1 MSPQKEIPQE
11 IPPSVGT
18 LKNNDDDEEE
28 AKMQEAVLIVFLPLT
43 CIGVFAMWRLCSRM
57 LSALER
63 VEAAVRAL
71 GSGWGEPAGRA
82 DAEQERYEQGV
93 ANILAYGTRE
103 MVRRR
108 GDAQ

>member
-18 LKNNDDDEEE
+18 LRNNDDDEEE

-63 VEAAVRAL
+63 LESAVRAI

>member
-1 MSPQKEIPQE
+1 
-11 IPPSVGT
+11 
-18 LKNNDDDEEE
+18 
-28 AKMQEAVLIVFLPLT
+28 MQEAVLIVFLPLT

-57 LSALER
+57 LSALDR
-63 VEAAVRAL
+63 VEAAAERL
-71 GSGWGEPAGRA
+71 GFSRRRMVSGAGH
-82 DAEQERYEQGV
+82 D